1 MKDNIALHF
10 GFINTPYTRATI
22 ARPFTSA
29 KLKERG
35 KLKRGS
41 SKAMTAVKVAGILE
55 AKYNVVEMFNEIYE
69 EEISNIL
76 HEGFK
81 EVAERI
87 ITERGGQTRSSM
99 KNLMKPATRQI
110 ENMFRQFLDHEEM
123 NGMIE
128 GVPTDAAKGGK
139 LHGRGKV
146 TRRGIQRASF
156 VNTGI
161 YKASFRAWVK

>member
-1 MKDNIALHF
+1 MTDNISLHF
-10 GFINTPYTRATI
+10 GFINTPYTRETI

-29 KLKERG
+29 KMEAKRHR
-35 KLKRGS
+35 KRGFS
-41 SKAMTAVKVAGILE
+41 RTMTAEKVAGILE
-55 AKYNVVEMFNEIYE
+55 AKYNVVEMFNEIHE
-69 EEISNIL
+69 EEIKNIM

-81 EVAERI
+81 EVAERMI
-87 ITERGGQTRSSM
+87 SERGGQTRSSM
-99 KNLMKPATRQI
+99 KNLMRPATKRI

-139 LHGRGKV
+139 LRGRGKI
-146 TRRGIQRASF
+146 TKRGKQRASF

>member
-1 MKDNIALHF
+1 MADNIALHF
-10 GFINTPYTRATI
+10 GFINTPYTRETI

-29 KLKERG
+29 KLKEKG

-41 SKAMTAVKVAGILE
+41 SKNMTALKVADILE
-55 AKYNVVEMFNEIYE
+55 AKYNVVETFHAIHE
-69 EEISNIL
+69 EEIKNVM

-81 EVAERI
+81 EVAERMI
-87 ITERGGQTRSSM
+87 SERGGQTRASL
-99 KNLMKPATRQI
+99 KNLMKPATKQI

-139 LHGRGKV
+139 LRGRGKI